1 MQIYRSGTKPI
12 MVMSVDQAF
21 SFDRK
26 KRRDHDNPKV
36 IAWERLVERFQR
48 VDDDE
53 DSNGKWR
60 VFATVF
66 NLTEHS

>member
-1 MQIYRSGTKPI
+1 MQIYRSGTKLI
-12 MVMSVDQAF
+12 MVMSVDHAF

-48 VDDDE
+48 VDDD
-53 DSNGKWR
+53 
-60 VFATVF
+60 
-66 NLTEHS
+66 